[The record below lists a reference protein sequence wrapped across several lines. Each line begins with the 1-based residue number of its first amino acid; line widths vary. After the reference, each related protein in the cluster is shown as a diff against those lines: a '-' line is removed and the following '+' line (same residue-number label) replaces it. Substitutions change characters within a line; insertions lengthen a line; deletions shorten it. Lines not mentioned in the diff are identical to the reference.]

1 MYIYCDMRGSSY
13 LREYRKPTRNIG
25 LDLHQCK
32 QCGVVYRA
40 ITKPVFSWD
49 KKFMID
55 KCKACIEFG
64 YRSLFSG
71 VSI

>member
-1 MYIYCDMRGSSY
+1 MRGGSY
-13 LREYRKPTRNIG
+13 SREYRKPIRNTG

-32 QCGVVYRA
+32 QCGIVYRA

>member
-1 MYIYCDMRGSSY
+1 M
-13 LREYRKPTRNIG
+13 KH

-32 QCGVVYRA
+32 QCGIVYRA

-64 YRSLFSG
+64 YRSLFLG
-71 VSI
+71 MSI

>member
-1 MYIYCDMRGSSY
+1 M
-13 LREYRKPTRNIG
+13 KH

-32 QCGVVYRA
+32 QCGIVYRA

-64 YRSLFSG
+64 YRSLFLG
-71 VSI
+71 MSIWWQIRISSTQC